1 MASPQMRAQSVE
13 IMPQVERRSQLTSG
27 RAAYRLIAAERADEI
42 FPILVEEIVG
52 LGFPRALVAAVDL
65 ESGEIRPVAAL
76 NCPKTYQ
83 QRFNTALWQG
93 ENPIVGVLRAMQPAV
108 LPKQAPGGRPI
119 YCHPI
124 VYRNRTVCWEAERE
138 RRFECL
144 AVANYHAPRRLELQE
159 QVCRT
164 CSMRAYAAAV
174 VVDLNPRPTERQ
186 LEQLRQLIEL
196 ANRYLARLF
205 KVDHYYNRMR
215 DMDVS
220 ISQMQT
226 VMQSMADPVILTD
239 SQHRVITQ
247 NKAAERFFK
256 VPEQEVTEGAVRA
269 VELNN
274 MLFSAALSSMA
285 VSGSSDASRD
295 LTLVDVLEGEEVLFE
310 AVSAPSYSSDGM
322 RTGLVTVMRDV
333 TDLRRA
339 DQEVRANLSRLREA
353 EELIRQDRDRLN
365 MVIENVGDPIIV
377 ADGAARIVL
386 LDPLGQELFGR
397 VNESKPGD
405 GSGPIAAEELDP
417 KIIKNRVALTSYLTN
432 FTFSFVS
439 KDAGS
444 IRLYQPG
451 SRTEVEYDIR
461 SGKIFDARGQVAFT
475 ITVLRDLSAFRK
487 LEQLKLERRMLEIE
501 KFAATGRLAGT
512 IAHEVNNPMEAI
524 KNAIHLLQGQVK
536 PTGEAVYDILKK
548 ETERVAR
555 IVRQMLGL
563 YRHSEQV
570 GTFDLNTVVE
580 DTLTLFNRQL
590 ERAGI
595 HVERDLGKLPPIV
608 GSADQ
613 IRQVLSNLVV
623 NAKDSMA
630 PPSTNGSDGG
640 DPHHPARTGGR
651 LVVRNHHLPGPDG
664 VHGWVRLLVADTG
677 SGMPRDFLKSAFEPF
692 VSTKGEKGT
701 GLGLWI
707 VRGIIQNHGGKL
719 RVRSKLGQGT
729 VFMIDLPVVR

>member
-1 MASPQMRAQSVE
+1 S
-13 IMPQVERRSQLTSG
+13 
-27 RAAYRLIAAERADEI
+27 
-42 FPILVEEIVG
+42 
-52 LGFPRALVAAVDL
+52 
-65 ESGEIRPVAAL
+65 
-76 NCPKTYQ
+76 YQ
-83 QRFNTALWQG
+83 QRFTTALWQG
-93 ENPIVGVLRAMQPAV
+93 ENAIVGVLRAMQPAV
-108 LPKQAPGGRPI
+108 LPKQGTSGRAL

-124 VYRNRTVCWEAERE
+124 IYRNRNVCWEAERE

-164 CSMRAYAAAV
+164 CHMRAYAAAV
-174 VVDLNPRPTERQ
+174 LVDLNPKTSER
-186 LEQLRQLIEL
+186 EIDQLRQLIEL

-215 DMDVS
+215 DMDVT

-239 SQHRVITQ
+239 AQHRVITQ

-256 VPEQEVTEGAVRA
+256 VPDQEVTEGALRA

-285 VSGSSDASRD
+285 VSGSADASRD
-295 LTLVDVLEGEEVLFE
+295 LTLVDVQEGEEVLFE

-322 RTGLVTVMRDV
+322 RAGLVTVMRDV

-339 DQEVRANLSRLREA
+339 DQEVRSNLLRLREA

-365 MVIENVGDPIIV
+365 LVIENVGDPIIV
-377 ADGAARIVL
+377 ADGGARIL
-386 LDPLGQELFGR
+386 MLDPLGQELFGR
-397 VNESKPGD
+397 VRETSAPATH
-405 GSGPIAAEELDP
+405 GPIAAEELDP

-432 FTFSFVS
+432 FTFSFAS
-439 KDAGS
+439 KDSGS
-444 IRLYQPG
+444 IRLYQP
-451 SRTEVEYDIR
+451 STKTDVEYDLR

-536 PTGEAVYDILKK
+536 PSGEAVYEILKK

-570 GTFDLNTVVE
+570 GTFDLNAVIE

-590 ERAGI
+590 ERADI
-595 HVERDLGKLPPIV
+595 KVEKDFGKLPPIV

-623 NAKDSMA
+623 NAKDSMLA
-630 PPSTNGSDGG
+630 NDGA
-640 DPHHPARTGGR
+640 DPAQTRGGR
-651 LVVRNHHLPGPDG
+651 LVVRSYHLPSPDG
-664 VHGWVRLLVADTG
+664 VRGWVRLLVADTG
-677 SGMPRDFLKSAFEPF
+677 NGMPPEFLKTAFEPF
-692 VSTKGEKGT
+692 VTTKGEKGT

-707 VRGIIQNHGGKL
+707 VRGILQNHGGKL
-719 RVRSKLGQGT
+719 RVRSRLGQGT